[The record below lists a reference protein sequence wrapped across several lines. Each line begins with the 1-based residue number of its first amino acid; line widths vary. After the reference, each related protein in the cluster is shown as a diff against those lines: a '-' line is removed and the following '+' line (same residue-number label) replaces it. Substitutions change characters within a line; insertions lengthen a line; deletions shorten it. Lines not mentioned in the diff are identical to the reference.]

1 MNKKIIR
8 YALVQ
13 KIKGWRGALFFC
25 CILPSVRSAHE
36 GDEKTVM
43 MYIWFGSRVRL
54 NDREYEAPQKAVD
67 L

>member
-1 MNKKIIR
+1 MYLFKSLKDEEK
-8 YALVQ
+8 LP
-13 KIKGWRGALFFC
+13 FFC
-25 CILPSVRSAHE
+25 YILSSVRSAHE

-54 NDREYEAPQKAVD
+54 NDREYEAPQKATVD

>member
-1 MNKKIIR
+1 MHLFKR
-8 YALVQ
+8 
-13 KIKGWRGALFFC
+13 WRGKLFFY
-25 CILPSVRSAHE
+25 LFSTYFAVVSVRSAHK